1 MGKQNKYKNQHL
13 HKGNGFTPWPHS
25 LEQAHKQSKHKQK
38 HLQNGKSAYGHME
51 HRGLGK
57 YKNKTKQ
64 LNITVDVKKKLSSN
78 AAKTHLVGIRL

>member
-1 MGKQNKYKNQHL
+1 
-13 HKGNGFTPWPHS
+13 
-25 LEQAHKQSKHKQK
+25 
-38 HLQNGKSAYGHME
+38 ME

-78 AAKTHLVGIRL
+78 AAKTHLVGIRLYTLVLNVN

>member
-1 MGKQNKYKNQHL
+1 MMLHHDHTVWSKHTNKANTNTNTHRTANQH
-13 HKGNGFTPWPHS
+13 N
-25 LEQAHKQSKHKQK
+25 
-38 HLQNGKSAYGHME
+38 GHME

-64 LNITVDVKKKLSSN
+64 LNIAVDVKKKLSSN